1 MILKTKALLLVCLG
15 ICALVVLTSCSGWGQ
30 NLPVS
35 SPAPGGFDSPTA
47 APATIPVEP
56 LPTAVISSETLPS
69 TSTSVPDPTRQTT
82 NPRIQYQIDAQLD
95 YASRRVEVTQKVLI
109 PHPADHPLDEL
120 VLIIPPRAWPQAF
133 TFDEFAWGDG
143 EPVDEYDLQGVK
155 LTIPLDE
162 YWVPGET
169 RQLSMSYTLELPVQ
183 NAREGY
189 GPSPFGYTQ
198 LQTNLVDWYPLVP
211 PYREDAGWVAHEP
224 WIFGEYLVY
233 PAADYEVGLQI
244 INSPELV
251 VAASGKELTGT
262 STRRYHL
269 EDARNFVFSI
279 SPDYQVLAEE
289 VGGTTV
295 LGYIFPS
302 YQDSG
307 KAAFQTTVEA
317 LELYRELYGPYH
329 QETLSMVQADFNHGM
344 EYEGLYFQ
352 SRGFFDTYNGT
363 EKNFLTIIAAHE
375 TAHQWWYGQVA
386 NDQALEPWL
395 DEALCTFSELVYYEN
410 YYPEAVEWWWAV
422 RVNYY
427 QPEGAIDRSI
437 YDFTGPGDN
446 YLNYRDATYL
456 QGVKFIVRLRETL
469 GETRFYAFLQDYL
482 VSYENQVASGED
494 FFRLLDGYLE
504 EDPGWLGEYFSR
516 EGEP

>member
-1 MILKTKALLLVCLG
+1 MRTKVLLLVFLG
-15 ICALVVLTSCSGWGQ
+15 IYAGILLTSCGGREGDLPVKSTGPGGTASPEVIPPTIRVDTLPAEVVSPEAL
-30 NLPVS
+30 NLPT
-35 SPAPGGFDSPTA
+35 TA
-47 APATIPVEP
+47 A
-56 LPTAVISSETLPS
+56 TL
-69 TSTSVPDPTRQTT
+69 TT
-82 NPRIQYQIDAQLD
+82 QQLTTPRIQYQIYAQLD
-95 YASRRVEVTQKVLI
+95 YARHLVEVAQTVLV

-120 VLIIPPRAWPQAF
+120 VLIIPPRAWPQVF
-133 TFDEFAWGDG
+133 TLDELVWGDR
-143 EPVDEYDLQGVK
+143 EPVDGYYLQGVQ
-155 LTIPLDE
+155 LTIPLEE
-162 YWVPGET
+162 YWVPGEA
-169 RQLSMSYTLELPVQ
+169 RELRMSYTLNLPVQ

-211 PYREDAGWVAHEP
+211 PYREDSGWIVHEP

-233 PAADYEVGLQI
+233 PAADYEISLQI
-244 INSPELV
+244 NNSPELII
-251 VAASGKELTGT
+251 AASGKELAGT
-262 STRRYHL
+262 STSLYRL
-269 EDARNFVFSI
+269 ENARNFVFSI
-279 SPDYQVLAEE
+279 SPDYQVLEAET
-289 VGGTTV
+289 GGTTV
-295 LGYIFPS
+295 LGYVFPS
-302 YQDSG
+302 YQDAG

-317 LELYRELYGPYH
+317 LELYREFYGPYH

-375 TAHQWWYGQVA
+375 AAHQWWYGQVA

-427 QPEGAIDRSI
+427 QPEGVIDRSI

-456 QGVKFIVRLRETL
+456 QGVRFIVRLRETL
-469 GETRFYAFLQDYL
+469 GETRFYAFLRDYL
-482 VSYENQVASGED
+482 AAYSNRVASGED
-494 FFRLLDGYLE
+494 FFRLLDEYLE
-504 EDPGWLGEYFSR
+504 EDPGWLGEYFQDR
-516 EGEP
+516 